1 MFSKIFNSLLPI
13 NVKDNHPIKVIKIKD
28 IKISKPGISKGR

>member
-1 MFSKIFNSLLPI
+1 MFSKIFTNLLPI
-13 NVKDNHPIKVIKIKD
+13 NVRDNHPIKVIKRSD